1 MGRRA
6 LIVLDTHVLVWW
18 VTGQTTELSR
28 KARTAIDKEAAGGEI
43 LVSAIS
49 AWEIAMLVERG
60 RLQLTLDVEQWLD
73 IVTDIDAVRFVPVN
87 NRIAVKSVGLP
98 GVFHKDPADRLI
110 VATARDAAA
119 PLVTADEK
127 IRQYAHVATIW

>member
-1 MGRRA
+1 M
-6 LIVLDTHVLVWW
+6 IVLDTHVLVWW
-18 VTGQTTELSR
+18 VTGQTAELSR

-43 LVSAIS
+43 LVSSIC

-60 RLQLTLDVEQWLD
+60 RLQLTMDVEQWLD

-87 NRIAVKSVGLP
+87 KRIAVKSVGLP
-98 GVFHKDPADRLI
+98 GEFHKDPADRLI

-127 IRQYAHVATIW
+127 IRQYPHVATIW